1 MEIKRR
7 LATVEHILDIQ
18 PINNANNIEKAQIRG
33 WWVVVQ
39 KNVYKVG
46 DLCVYFEIDSLL
58 PIDNPIFKG
67 LEKYNSIK
75 STLVDGIVHTGYR
88 IKTVKLRGQI
98 SQGMILPLHMC
109 FKDEILNDD
118 DVTDILNVVKYEPIE
133 KHGTLPGAQG
143 LPRSTFPNFI
153 PKTDEERV
161 QNIPIYKIIGETFRI
176 TEKLDGT
183 SFTAYKK
190 DGFFGVCS
198 RNQDLKESDCLYWQ
212 VARKYNIENILED
225 NYAIQ
230 GEIVGPGIQSNRLQL
245 KDIEL
250 RLFNLYDI
258 EKQCYIDLYSMIS
271 LKNIP
276 KVPDMGY
283 LHFSEENFKTTDDI
297 VNLTSGQKS
306 ILNTKLDAEGTVFVQ
321 FSNGNKFSFKSI
333 NNNYLLKEK
342 N

>member
-18 PINNANNIEKAQIRG
+18 PIDGADNIEKAKIRG

-39 KNVYKVG
+39 KHTYRVG

-75 STLVDGIVHTGYR
+75 STLIDGVIHTGYR

-98 SQGMILPLHMC
+98 SQGMILPLHTC
-109 FKDEILNDD
+109 FKDEIINDD
-118 DVTDILNVVKYEPIE
+118 DVTDILKVVKYEPIE
-133 KHGTLPGAQG
+133 KHGTLPGG
-143 LPRSTFPNFI
+143 ERICRSTFPNFI

-161 QNIPIYKIIGETFRI
+161 QNIPIYKIIGERFKI

-190 DGFFGVCS
+190 DGVFGVCS
-198 RNQDLKESDCLYWQ
+198 RNQDLERSDCLYWQ
-212 VARKYNIENILED
+212 MAKKYDIENVLED
-225 NYAIQ
+225 NFAIQ
-230 GEIVGPGIQSNRLQL
+230 GEVVGPGIQSNRLQL
-245 KDIEL
+245 KDVEL

-258 EKQCYIDLYSMIS
+258 EKQCYIDLSCMPSI
-271 LKNIP
+271 KNIP
-276 KVPDMGY
+276 RVPNMGY
-283 LHFSEENFKTTDDI
+283 IHFNSEDFKTTDDI
-297 VNLTSGQKS
+297 VNLTNGQKS
-306 ILNTKLDAEGTVFVQ
+306 ILNTKLDAEGTVFVS
-321 FSNGNKFSFKSI
+321 FIDGNKFSFKSI
-333 NNNYLLKEK
+333 NNNYLLKDK